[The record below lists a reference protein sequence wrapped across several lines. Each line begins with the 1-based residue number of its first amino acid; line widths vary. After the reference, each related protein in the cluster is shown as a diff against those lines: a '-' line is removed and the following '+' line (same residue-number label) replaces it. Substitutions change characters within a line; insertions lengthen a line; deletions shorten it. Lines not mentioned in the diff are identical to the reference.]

1 MLVVFFLM
9 CVGFFSVSFCNR
21 WFDVLQ
27 KVSTQL
33 KTNISSAA
41 KHRADKVLVSLFS

>member
-1 MLVVFFLM
+1 MVPLFFFLICM
-9 CVGFFSVSFCNR
+9 GFFNDR

-33 KTNISSAA
+33 KTSITSAT
-41 KHRADKVLVSLFS
+41 KHRADKVLLCMYF

>member
-1 MLVVFFLM
+1 MVPLFFN
-9 CVGFFSVSFCNR
+9 VSGFFNDR

-33 KTNISSAA
+33 KTSITSAA
-41 KHRADKVLVSLFS
+41 KHRADKVLLSMYF